1 MWETIMV
8 KPNKQTVETV
18 KTVLIAV
25 LVTGVIAFVAGMQY
39 NVRQTA
45 KNDAR
50 VQSAVQQLKAE

>member
-1 MWETIMV
+1 MV